1 MLNVLFVYFSTD
13 VKGQEKEVDD
23 PLLNVAGLKDSSL
36 DEVMLNN
43 KLLTYSIP
51 TI

>member
-1 MLNVLFVYFSTD
+1 M
-13 VKGQEKEVDD
+13 KGQEKEVDD

-43 KLLTYSIP
+43 KLLTVIASKQFIKAK
-51 TI
+51 